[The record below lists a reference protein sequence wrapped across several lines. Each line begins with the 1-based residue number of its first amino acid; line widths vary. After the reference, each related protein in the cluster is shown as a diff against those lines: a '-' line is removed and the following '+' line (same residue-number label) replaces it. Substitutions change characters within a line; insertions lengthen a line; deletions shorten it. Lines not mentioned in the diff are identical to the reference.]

1 MREWASQHGAARA
14 LLLGV
19 TPEIATMQWPTD
31 AELEAVDRCPDMIC
45 DVWPGF
51 RQPGVGIGTAIGS
64 SCRFRPARD
73 IVVGDGCFNLLRY
86 PDQQNALFRS
96 VERVLSDRGMFL
108 TRAFVRPETR
118 ESPHE
123 VLDALRGGSI
133 GNFHIFKFR
142 LLMALHGHTRFGIRT
157 GDVWDFWAKHGPD
170 PKVLAAGSG
179 WPIEE
184 IATIDSYRG
193 QDTHYHFPT
202 FAEQRGC

>member
-1 MREWASQHGAARA
+1 MPFPSRA
-14 LLLGV
+14 L
-19 TPEIATMQWPTD
+19 
-31 AELEAVDRCPDMIC
+31 
-45 DVWPGF
+45 
-51 RQPGVGIGTAIGS
+51 
-64 SCRFRPARD
+64 D

-86 PDQQNALFRS
+86 PDQQDALFRS

-108 TRAFVRPETR
+108 TRAFVRPENR

-123 VLDALRGGSI
+123 VLDSLRAGSI

-142 LLMALHGHTRFGIRT
+142 LLMALQGHTRFGIRT

-170 PKVLAAGSG
+170 PKVLAAESG

-202 FAEQRGC
+202 FAEQRELLTNVFDEIESYVPTYEMGDRCPTFVLARRAASHINARAA